1 MNEQY
6 FARHIK
12 ERLDD
17 SLELGPAAAERLRVA
32 REHALARHRAPGPA
46 RLVMGTGAAT
56 LGGGSQGGLHVLTR
70 IILPAAIVLAAL
82 FGYNEWQQQ
91 QRDALLSVDPA
102 TAEAAD
108 EDAAL
113 LKSELPLDAYLDK
126 GFRAWLQSPPDDSES
141 TPSDAS
147 AGEPEDSPRAG
158 DSSPAQQQ

>member
-32 REHALARHRAPGPA
+32 REHALARHRAPGA
-46 RLVMGTGAAT
+46 QRLVMGNGAAT
-56 LGGGSQGGLHVLTR
+56 LGSGSHGSLHVLTR

-91 QRDALLSVDPA
+91 QREALLSVDPA

-108 EDAAL
+108 EDASVL
-113 LKSELPLDAYLDK
+113 TSDLPLDAFLDK
-126 GFRAWLQSPPDDSES
+126 GFRAWLQSPPDGSES
-141 TPSDAS
+141 TPSDA
-147 AGEPEDSPRAG
+147 AGEPAESPRAG